1 MGLSENLVALNPPVD
16 HHLPCK
22 MGIWAPYSMFRQSHM
37 FIVWDDCYWQNII
50 YIYISW
56 LVVWN
61 MFYFSISWDVIIPTD
76 QIIFSRGVGQ
86 PPNIYIYKLIPL
98 NSAMVSPIVG
108 HSPDFAK
115 SIKIHDNC
123 LFDVCEIWGLYQRC
137 SISVS
142 NFIAQLV
149 INTAVASILRHLL
162 RHIPEKIHTC
172 FFKTKINPLS

>member
-22 MGIWAPYSMFRQSHM
+22 IGIWAHYSMFRQSHM

-56 LVVWN
+56 LVWN
-61 MFYFSISWDVIIPTD
+61 MFYFSISWGCHHPNWPNH
-76 QIIFSRGVGQ
+76 IFQRSRSTTKH
-86 PPNIYIYKLIPL
+86 IYIYKLIPL

-172 FFKTKINPLS
+172 FFKPKSIP